1 MLVRA
6 ALLALALPL
15 VQSAVWKI
23 RAPLPLARSE
33 VAAAA
38 LGTQVAVVG
47 GFVADG
53 ASSARVDL
61 YRAKSDTWTRAPD
74 LPAPVNHSTAAALGG
89 RLVVAGGYGAPRSA
103 WVLASGRWRALARV
117 AAARAG
123 GRPAGRAAAGAAV
136 LGGRLYVVGGIGD
149 RGLARNAL
157 EFDVRRGR
165 WRPVAGPTPRE
176 HLAVVA
182 AQGRLYAL
190 GGRTAGFDT
199 NLATVESWRP
209 GERAWRREPTLPEPR
224 GGTGAAVI
232 GARIVSVGG
241 EAPQGTIPSVYVFDT
256 RSRTWSRAGDLPR
269 PRHGLGVATVDST
282 VYVVG
287 GGPEPGLTVS
297 DANDALCFAR
307 C

>member
-15 VQSAVWKI
+15 LPSAAWKT

-47 GFVADG
+47 GFLADG

-61 YRAKSDTWTRAPD
+61 YRTKTDTWGRAAD
-74 LPAPVNHSTAAALGG
+74 LPLPVNHSAAATLGG
-89 RLVVAGGYGAPRSA
+89 RLVVAGGYGATRSA
-103 WVLASGRWRALARV
+103 WVLANGRWRSLPRL
-117 AAARAG
+117 
-123 GRPAGRAAAGAAV
+123 PAPRAAAGAAV
-136 LGGRLYVVGGIGD
+136 LGGRLYVVGGVADGS
-149 RGLARNAL
+149 LARNAL
-157 EFDVRRGR
+157 EFDLRRSK
-165 WRPVAGPTPRE
+165 WRLVAGPTPRE

-190 GGRTAGFDT
+190 GGRTGGFDT

-209 GERAWRREPTLPEPR
+209 GERRWRREPPIPEPR
-224 GGTGAAVI
+224 GGTGAATM

-241 EAPQGTIPSVYVFDT
+241 EAQEGTIRSVYVFDT
-256 RSRTWSRAGDLPR
+256 RSRTWSRVGDLPR
-269 PRHGLGVATVDST
+269 PRHGLGVATVDAT
-282 VYVVG
+282 VYVIG
-287 GGPEPGLTVS
+287 GGTVPGLSVS